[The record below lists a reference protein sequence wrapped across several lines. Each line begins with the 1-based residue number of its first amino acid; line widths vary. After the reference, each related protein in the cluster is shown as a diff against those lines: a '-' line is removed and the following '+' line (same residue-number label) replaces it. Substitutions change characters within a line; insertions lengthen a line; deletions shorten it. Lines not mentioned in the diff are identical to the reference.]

1 MARCKPVLTPFAE
14 KGARADVDITR
25 VLDATEK
32 SVFRTI
38 IGKWFWMINDR
49 PDIAY
54 AAKELAR
61 TVQQPTVKDM
71 MVAKR
76 VLRYLQGTMNK

>member
-1 MARCKPVLTPFAE
+1 
-14 KGARADVDITR
+14 
-25 VLDATEK
+25 
-32 SVFRTI
+32 
-38 IGKWFWMINDR
+38 MINDR

-71 MVAKR
+71 MAAKCL
-76 VLRYLQGTMNK
+76 LRYLQGTMNKVLHIASDKKIRADQIDVMVDA

>member
-1 MARCKPVLTPFAE
+1 
-14 KGARADVDITR
+14 
-25 VLDATEK
+25 
-32 SVFRTI
+32 
-38 IGKWFWMINDR
+38 MINDR

-71 MVAKR
+71 MAAKH
-76 VLRYLQGTMNK
+76 VLRYLQGTMNKVLHIAIDKNIRADQIDVM

>member
-1 MARCKPVLTPFAE
+1 MT
-14 KGARADVDITR
+14 
-25 VLDATEK
+25 
-32 SVFRTI
+32 
-38 IGKWFWMINDR
+38 NDK

-71 MVAKR
+71 MEAKR
-76 VLRYLQGTMNK
+76 VLRYLQGTMNKVLHIAIDEKIRTDQIDVMVDA

>member
-1 MARCKPVLTPFAE
+1 
-14 KGARADVDITR
+14 
-25 VLDATEK
+25 
-32 SVFRTI
+32 
-38 IGKWFWMINDR
+38 MINDR

-71 MVAKR
+71 MAAKR
-76 VLRYLQGTMNK
+76 VLRYLQGTLNKVLHIAIDKKIHADQIDVTVDA